1 MELRESDRMEF
12 KLEVNE
18 RICKTVIAFANTLG
32 GTIYVGIDDFGNPVG
47 IPSDELDGE
56 MLRLSNLIHDLVCPE
71 IMQFVSIEPYDL
83 DGKTLIKIGVDV
95 GDERL
100 SNKGPVPAG
109 TFTRV
114 GPANIPMSRRDIR
127 RMIRLVDGDSYETRQ
142 SRIQDL
148 TFHEARRAFDY
159 RGIPFD
165 ETRFQALGLYSRE
178 GVFSNLALL
187 ISDQNPHELKL
198 AIFNDDAETEFLNR
212 LECTGSILKQF
223 DDALQFLTFNNNLRS
238 YFPTAQ
244 RIDKYDYPLE
254 AVREGLLNCLLH
266 RDYDEDTPT
275 LVKMNRTQLR
285 FISRGDLFDI
295 NLEQALMGSS
305 NSRNGALVQ
314 IFHRLGIAEAY
325 GSGLRKIFKLYEHEE
340 LQPEVEANGFFYLT
354 LPNCNTTRNP
364 YLNLRSNE
372 GPGLRGDYDAFRRL
386 DDEGALPPDVARAFR
401 PLREQTESR
410 LREAKRSD
418 GRIAA
423 SHEAAIPSDEKRPHA
438 RKVELDARWT
448 GDATERLIIEYALK
462 TDGELSRQDVEHV
475 LSCGRDTALKVLN
488 GLVERGI
495 MAKDGKA
502 RATRY
507 HIIEAKGA

>member
-1 MELRESDRMEF
+1 
-12 KLEVNE
+12 
-18 RICKTVIAFANTLG
+18 
-32 GTIYVGIDDFGNPVG
+32 
-47 IPSDELDGE
+47 
-56 MLRLSNLIHDLVCPE
+56 
-71 IMQFVSIEPYDL
+71 
-83 DGKTLIKIGVDV
+83 
-95 GDERL
+95 
-100 SNKGPVPAG
+100 
-109 TFTRV
+109 
-114 GPANIPMSRRDIR
+114 MSR
-127 RMIRLVDGDSYETRQ
+127 
-142 SRIQDL
+142 
-148 TFHEARRAFDY
+148 
-159 RGIPFD
+159 
-165 ETRFQALGLYSRE
+165 
-178 GVFSNLALL
+178 LA
-187 ISDQNPHELKL
+187 SSF
-198 AIFNDDAETEFLNR
+198 A
-212 LECTGSILKQF
+212 S
-223 DDALQFLTFNNNLRS
+223 
-238 YFPTAQ
+238 FPTAQ

-266 RDYDEDTPT
+266 RDYDEATPT

-295 NLEQALMGSS
+295 SLEQALMGSS

-438 RKVELDARWT
+438 RKVELDAKWT